1 MRPSANLTGRT
12 GTVIACRGQGR
23 VDTRNLRPVAPVP
36 RNRYPA
42 GVGQAPSKKPIPV
55 CLFWVH
61 PFVRSEFERA
71 LGGDGFRLETCRL
84 ELKTDARR
92 ISVPLAAVYVLD
104 GASQRVASEALV
116 ASILAR
122 NPEGRV
128 LVLAEGFD
136 ETSAF
141 PLLRLGVKGLV
152 AYSEVADRLPLA
164 LREVA
169 EGGFWVPR
177 SLLSRFIDATV
188 AQVSSRSLPAAG
200 LNPSGLTRR
209 EQEVMNDLLENFSNK
224 EIAKR
229 LRISERTAKFHVSN
243 VLAKY
248 GVRRRADLILLS
260 YTEHKSD

>member
-1 MRPSANLTGRT
+1 MNS
-12 GTVIACRGQGR
+12 R
-23 VDTRNLRPVAPVP
+23 VLRPVAPVS

-42 GVGQAPSKKPIPV
+42 GVGQVSPKKPIPV

-71 LGGDGFRLETCRL
+71 LGGPGFRLETCRL
-84 ELKTDARR
+84 EPKIDARG
-92 ISVPLAAVYVLD
+92 ISVPHAAVYVLD

-128 LVLAEGFD
+128 LVVAEGFD
-136 ETSAF
+136 ENSAF

-152 AYSEVADRLPLA
+152 SYSEVAERLPLA

-169 EGGFWVPR
+169 DGGFWVPR
-177 SLLSRFIDATV
+177 TLLSRFIDTTV
-188 AQVSSRSLPAAG
+188 AQSSQRTLPAAG
-200 LNPSGLTRR
+200 LNPTGLTRR
-209 EQEVMNDLLENFSNK
+209 EREVLNDLLENFSNK

-260 YTEHKSD
+260 YTEHKEG

>member
-1 MRPSANLTGRT
+1 MN
-12 GTVIACRGQGR
+12 
-23 VDTRNLRPVAPVP
+23 TRILRPVAPAAG
-36 RNRYPA
+36 NHYPA
-42 GVGQAPSKKPIPV
+42 GVGQALPKKPIPV

-71 LGGDGFRLETCRL
+71 LAGPGFRLETCRL
-84 ELKTDARR
+84 ETRLDVRR
-92 ISVPLAAVYVLD
+92 IPVPLASVYVLD

-116 ASILAR
+116 AAILAR

-128 LVLAEGFD
+128 LVVAEGFD
-136 ETSAF
+136 EPAAF

-152 AYSEVADRLPLA
+152 AYSEVAERLPWA

-177 SLLSRFIDATV
+177 TLLSRFIDATL
-188 AQVSSRSLPAAG
+188 AQSLSRPLPAAG

-209 EQEVMNDLLENFSNK
+209 EQEVLNDLLENFSNK

-229 LRISERTAKFHVSN
+229 LHISERTAKFHVSN

-260 YTEHKSD
+260 YTASKND